1 MQAACGAPDSAVK
14 LTISHTI
21 ERADSKF
28 VEAVFDGWAGS
39 SKADCRI
46 GGAPRMNPQRLEVV
60 IADTDGIFPARRDP
74 CALDEFKKIDRSMP
88 IVAET
93 EQIGDR

>member
-1 MQAACGAPDSAVK
+1 VK

-88 IVAET
+88 
-93 EQIGDR
+93 